1 MATSPPGATETSTA
15 AASIEVT
22 GVQVSPSGEVHSP
35 DDGHVSPNMLTNVEA
50 TYPPR
55 HLSTWLTDS
64 LAAVG
69 RLDEKP
75 FHSEDAP
82 GVVKPVP
89 PIVGA
94 GEPLGSRL
102 AAGEAAWF
110 PVPYRSTLANAMVNA
125 MAAMIPTVEASGD
138 GRWPATVLSTNRI
151 LHPRSSAAGSPIVQ
165 KGMPAPL

>member
-1 MATSPPGATETSTA
+1 
-15 AASIEVT
+15 
-22 GVQVSPSGEVHSP
+22 
-35 DDGHVSPNMLTNVEA
+35 MLTDVEA

-102 AAGEAAWF
+102 AAGEAEMVGVITGSTVERADADGEGEAAWF

-151 LHPRSSAAGSPIVQ
+151 LHPRSSAAGSPYPRTVP
-165 KGMPAPL
+165 PAVR